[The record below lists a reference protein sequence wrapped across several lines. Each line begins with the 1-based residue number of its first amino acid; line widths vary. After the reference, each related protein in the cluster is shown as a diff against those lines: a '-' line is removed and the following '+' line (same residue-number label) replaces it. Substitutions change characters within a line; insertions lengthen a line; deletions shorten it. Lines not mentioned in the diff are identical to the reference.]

1 MRFMHRIVII
11 IGVLMVTVS
20 SCKVFKDHKEAREIG
35 QEQRRIRKAEYAAQL
50 EAEERQKAAAEAAP
64 SKIQQLVADSL
75 LLQFE
80 RRPCFGRCPI
90 YKIKV
95 YQSGYTTYDGVNFV
109 DNMGYYKTRLPQT
122 DIAKIYTMIAE
133 SRFFQLEDEYDNE
146 NITDLPSMIFRAN
159 AMGRDKRIIAR
170 YNIPEELNNLSKQID
185 ELFRDADWQA
195 VE

>member
-1 MRFMHRIVII
+1 
-11 IGVLMVTVS
+11 
-20 SCKVFKDHKEAREIG
+20 
-35 QEQRRIRKAEYAAQL
+35 
-50 EAEERQKAAAEAAP
+50 
-64 SKIQQLVADSL
+64 
-75 LLQFE
+75 
-80 RRPCFGRCPI
+80 
-90 YKIKV
+90 
-95 YQSGYTTYDGVNFV
+95 
-109 DNMGYYKTRLPQT
+109 MGYYKTRLPQT